1 MKSVLAGWALFST
14 SLVACGGTG
23 EPVERPVFGQVE
35 GGCGVTVLT
44 NDIGDDA
51 LLREGVDCLLEAVD
65 ARQPVVWDLLV
76 PTVEGDPILY
86 RFEGDGEQVMIIT
99 DDTRDEFGGSG
110 VIADTCATVDDTG
123 FVPIGVDCTP
133 AGATAFELPEGI
145 WPP

>member
-1 MKSVLAGWALFST
+1 MTRHAIFALLVGALAG
-14 SLVACGGTG
+14 CGGNAQ
-23 EPVERPVFGQVE
+23 PAERPVFGSVE

-44 NDIGDDA
+44 NDIGDEA
-51 LLREGVDCLLEAVD
+51 LLRKGVGCLLEAVD
-65 ARQPVVWDLLV
+65 ARRPVVWDLLA

-86 RFEGDGEQVMIIT
+86 RFEGDGERVTIIT

-123 FVPIGVDCTP
+123 FIPIGVDCTP